1 MSNEKLPLLTVL
13 MLVLGLLIASPGK
26 TVAALLTFDD
36 LIAGATS
43 YSFDGDGDLID
54 DVIFT
59 TTDPFG
65 FNTVG
70 PGSNMSYIHQP
81 GLEGT
86 SLLSPDL
93 RVDFL
98 VGAVGSL
105 GFGFALD
112 SFTEDDTASFYVY
125 DAADN
130 LLASV
135 AQFGLYTLPDGIHPS
150 NFPEGYI
157 STSFSG
163 VGSYALFDFTSDVGR
178 YIIDDFEGTFGTTEV
193 PEPTTLLLLGSGLVG
208 VAVLRRKFMV

>member
-1 MSNEKLPLLTVL
+1 MSNGKLPLLTVL

-36 LIAGATS
+36 LITGATS

-54 DVIFT
+54 DVLFT

-70 PGSNMSYIHQP
+70 PGSNMSYIHEP

-105 GFGFALD
+105 SFGFALN

-135 AQFGLYTLPDGIHPS
+135 AQFGLYTLPDGINPS
-150 NFPEGYI
+150 NYPEGYI

-163 VGSYALFDFTSDVGR
+163 VGSYALFDFTSDFGR

-193 PEPTTLLLLGSGLVG
+193 PEPTTLLLLGSGLAG
-208 VAVLRRKFMV
+208 VAALRRKFMV